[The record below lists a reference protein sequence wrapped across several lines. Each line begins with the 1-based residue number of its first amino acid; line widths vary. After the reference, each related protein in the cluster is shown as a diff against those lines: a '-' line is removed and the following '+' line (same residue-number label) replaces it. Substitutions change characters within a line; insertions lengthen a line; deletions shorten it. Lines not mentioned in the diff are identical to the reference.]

1 MEDGKLSRWPMIA
14 ITVLRVVIGWHF
26 LYEGVAKLTA
36 ASWSSAGYLNQARG
50 PFAGLFKWLA
60 GQPNLL
66 SNADLVTMWGLTIVG
81 VLLILGLFTRLA
93 SLAGIGFLLMFYF
106 STPPFVGYF
115 YSVPTE
121 GSYLIVNKNLVELC
135 ALLVIML
142 TGSGRFAGLDRIV
155 HGLFARRPR
164 LATA

>member
-14 ITVLRVVIGWHF
+14 ITALRVVIGWHF

-135 ALLVIML
+135 ALVVIML
-142 TGSGRFAGLDRIV
+142 TGSGRFAGLDRIL